1 MIDNITI
8 VKNVDCFLSIEEDI
22 LMFTF
27 RPRAKAELLT
37 QTGTDYKF
45 EGRFLET
52 LDFNHFQKNN
62 FQNLQ
67 EIYSTLQPSYK
78 EELINMFDDYFKR
91 ISSTGQH
98 AIPIKVIEN
107 YIDKFFTKDRDVE
120 YMNSVMP
127 FFELIQQ
134 QHFEMPK
141 VLVLFNQFNFYMIT
155 HCVHKWAVNPQKC
168 MAMLPSLQRAINID
182 QQMFFGFYNEII
194 VENFVEGLF
203 HLTKKNTEITFIKDL
218 IDQIHEQ
225 NVEISNIS
233 TTTEE
238 LTSSITGVANY
249 ATTIMNKT
257 VASVDEVSRMTKLL
271 NGALDEILLTEAT
284 FTNIVD
290 KFNKLQE
297 YVQTIE
303 SVVKLI
309 NDIADQTNLLA
320 LNASIEAARAGE
332 HGRGFSVVA
341 QEVRKLAE
349 STVNS
354 VQQVHD
360 TVNNLKYFS
369 KDVAVSITETSKIVK
384 NSSNDA
390 KQSISELSKLTAMIK
405 EISEETTTTAAITEE
420 QAAAIDEI
428 SNRLEQISSLT
439 DQNETLGKNT
449 GTAVYELGQHIL
461 QFRANFLES
470 HNIHCTTKAV
480 LQLSK
485 SDHLMWK
492 WRIYN
497 LFLGIEDIQ
506 PEQVSSHKQCLLG
519 KWYND
524 PETVKLFSY
533 SNSYK
538 QLDHYHEQVHVNAK
552 KAVELFKKGYKEE
565 AETHLH
571 EIEKASVQVIY
582 LINNLLEEI

>member
-1 MIDNITI
+1 
-8 VKNVDCFLSIEEDI
+8 
-22 LMFTF
+22 MFNF
-27 RPRAKAELLT
+27 RPRAKVDLLT
-37 QTGTDYKF
+37 QTGTDYKL
-45 EGRFLET
+45 EGRFLDI
-52 LDFNHFQKNN
+52 LDFNHFQKDN
-62 FQNLQ
+62 FQYLQ
-67 EIYSTLQPSYK
+67 EIYATLQPSYRD
-78 EELINMFDDYFKR
+78 ELIIMFDDYFKR
-91 ISSTGQH
+91 ISSTDH
-98 AIPIKVIEN
+98 HSIPINDIGN
-107 YIDKFFTKDRDVE
+107 YIDNFFTHDRE
-120 YMNSVMP
+120 SNYMETVMP
-127 FFELIQQ
+127 FFKQIQNE
-134 QHFEMPK
+134 HFEMPK

-155 HCVHKWAVNPQKC
+155 HCVHTWAMNPPKC
-168 MAMLPSLQRAINID
+168 MAMLSSLQRAINID
-182 QQMFFGFYNEII
+182 QQMFFGFYNETM
-194 VENFVEGLF
+194 VENFVYGLF
-203 HLTKKNTEITFIKDL
+203 ELTKKNTEITFIKDL

-233 TTTEE
+233 STTEE

-257 VASVDEVSRMTKLL
+257 VASVDEVTRMSNLL
-271 NGALDEILLTEAT
+271 NSALDEILLTEVT
-284 FTNIVD
+284 FTNIVE

-297 YVQTIE
+297 YVLTIE

-320 LNASIEAARAGE
+320 LNASIEAARAGD

-369 KDVAVSITETSKIVK
+369 KDVAISITETSEIIKT
-384 NSSNDA
+384 SSNDA
-390 KQSISELSKLTAMIK
+390 KKSISELSKLTTMIK

-420 QAAAIDEI
+420 QAAAIEEI
-428 SNRLEQISSLT
+428 SNRLLQISSLT

-449 GTAVYELGQHIL
+449 GTAIYELGQHIL
-461 QFRANFLES
+461 QFRAKFLES
-470 HNIHCTTKAV
+470 HNIHCTTKAI

-497 LFLGIEDIQ
+497 LFLGIEDIH
-506 PEQVSSHKQCLLG
+506 PDQVASHKQCLLG
-519 KWYND
+519 KWYNS
-524 PETVKLFSY
+524 PETMKLFANSSSY
-533 SNSYK
+533 R
-538 QLDHYHEQVHVNAK
+538 QLDYHHELVHVNAK

-565 AETHLH
+565 AEEHLQ
-571 EIEKASVQVIY
+571 EIEKASVQVIH
-582 LINNLLEEI
+582 LINRLLEEIE